1 MTIENILP
9 MRRQKEVFRKISTFS
24 RRVLSPEK
32 NEIEKTSDSIFA
44 FLVTMKRIQNNEK
57 L

>member
-32 NEIEKTSDSIFA
+32 NEIEKISDSIFA
-44 FLVTMKRIQNNEK
+44 FIVTMKRIQNNEK